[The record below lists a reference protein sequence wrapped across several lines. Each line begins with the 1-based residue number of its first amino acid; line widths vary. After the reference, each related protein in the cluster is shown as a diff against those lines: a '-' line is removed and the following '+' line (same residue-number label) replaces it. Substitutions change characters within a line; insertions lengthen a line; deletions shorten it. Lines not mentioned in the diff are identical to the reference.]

1 MYWRIIMRNIKDE
14 DVEEF
19 MMYVLTQEQVLD
31 RENPIQSQDLK
42 TKKQRDF
49 VKKLDEISK
58 KIARRENIHFED

>member
-1 MYWRIIMRNIKDE
+1 MRNIKDE